1 LFTRLSGI
9 SFTRLWWLAIAAP
22 IYVFVAIEAAHRQRG
37 LFVGLITISALLF
50 GAATGMQYEAHKRAT
65 RDRAA
70 RVKQLEQLRQQARL
84 IYTITASD
92 DAPAAE

>member
-9 SFTRLWWLAIAAP
+9 LLARLWWLAIAAP
-22 IYVFVAIEAAHRQRG
+22 ICVFVAIE
-37 LFVGLITISALLF
+37 LF

-70 RVKQLEQLRQQARL
+70 RVKQLEQLRQQAR
-84 IYTITASD
+84 
-92 DAPAAE
+92 